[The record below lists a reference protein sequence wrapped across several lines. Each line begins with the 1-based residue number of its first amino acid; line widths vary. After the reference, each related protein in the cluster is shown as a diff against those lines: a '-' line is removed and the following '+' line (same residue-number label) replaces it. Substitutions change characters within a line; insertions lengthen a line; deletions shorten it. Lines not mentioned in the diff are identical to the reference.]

1 MDKKDRKEEEKREKK
16 EQKEREK
23 REKEREKERKS
34 NRSPRPAPVISGP
47 ILPPSMMSPL
57 PLSRSASTRG
67 SPPSDPAPVVVGS
80 HSKLQQLLGAE
91 VPVPN
96 GTTAGSVS
104 KVQHLLGEIPPG
116 ATAPARPIP
125 PALGSSI
132 PKPLDP
138 GGSRREVNKETV
150 LPPPPL
156 LKCVTFDQ
164 VMHYLGH
171 RFVLI
176 FFLFRPLVKPKAAL
190 TTGGFAADLPPPP
203 AVPPPHRPGS
213 MPGEYIPSPT
223 ESPTGSSFPTFS
235 IDDLLD
241 ANIKSMGGEDE
252 PAKPVT
258 PVPQKEDMESDDSSE
273 TDSEEVDTINSAVM
287 STEAPNRESIDSPV
301 RDLYRDPADAAQDW
315 CESPAQE
322 EVIDVAMDPI
332 VRSRELS
339 ATDLLPPPDSRAI
352 EAASLWSDDPPASAS
367 TPPVALSPV
376 PVVAKPKATKH
387 SSPFRLMLAQAV
399 RRSPAHAFFIFLSM
413 GTHDSSRCATGRRC
427 AAEGGHRYGDAQR
440 QDSSCVSTQT
450 RRVDARAGSVVALR
464 CAQRLHGS
472 CSTGADDQA
481 GGGPD
486 QLAARG
492 GGRGALGCRRE
503 RRTAA
508 SAR

>member
-96 GTTAGSVS
+96 GTTAGSIS
-104 KVQHLLGEIPPG
+104 KVQHLLGEISPG

-164 VMHYLGH
+164 VMHYRGH

-176 FFLFRPLVKPKAAL
+176 
-190 TTGGFAADLPPPP
+190 
-203 AVPPPHRPGS
+203 
-213 MPGEYIPSPT
+213 
-223 ESPTGSSFPTFS
+223 SFS
-235 IDDLLD
+235 LDLL
-241 ANIKSMGGEDE
+241 
-252 PAKPVT
+252 
-258 PVPQKEDMESDDSSE
+258 SSLRRHQRL
-273 TDSEEVDTINSAVM
+273 AVSRRTFHLRLLCHRHIGQAQCRG
-287 STEAPNRESIDSPV
+287 STSHR
-301 RDLYRDPADAAQDW
+301 RQ
-315 CESPAQE
+315 
-322 EVIDVAMDPI
+322 
-332 VRSRELS
+332 
-339 ATDLLPPPDSRAI
+339 RARRG
-352 EAASLWSDDPPASAS
+352 
-367 TPPVALSPV
+367 
-376 PVVAKPKATKH
+376 H
-387 SSPFRLMLAQAV
+387 RFRLL
-399 RRSPAHAFFIFLSM
+399 LSM
-413 GTHDSSRCATGRRC
+413 TS
-427 AAEGGHRYGDAQR
+427 
-440 QDSSCVSTQT
+440 
-450 RRVDARAGSVVALR
+450 
-464 CAQRLHGS
+464 
-472 CSTGADDQA
+472 
-481 GGGPD
+481 
-486 QLAARG
+486 
-492 GGRGALGCRRE
+492 
-503 RRTAA
+503 
-508 SAR
+508 